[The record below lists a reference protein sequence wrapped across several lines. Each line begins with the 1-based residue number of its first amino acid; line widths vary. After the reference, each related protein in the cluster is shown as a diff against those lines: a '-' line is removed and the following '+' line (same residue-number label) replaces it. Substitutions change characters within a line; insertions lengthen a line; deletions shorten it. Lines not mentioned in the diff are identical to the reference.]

1 MKSADNF
8 NSSVDPIIAH
18 FEAEGNQFTGT
29 IPSRFGTLPSLK
41 SLDLHKNKLDS
52 EIPKN
57 ICDGLNRSLKKLD
70 LSSNMNLKGKI
81 PDELRFLSDLTSIN
95 FNYNSLEGPIPSR
108 LKKLHNL
115 SKYFVQTCHPFA
127 SLLAV
132 Y

>member
-1 MKSADNF
+1 VKSADNF

-81 PDELRFLSDLTSIN
+81 PDEIGKCTDLGECILPTSSSITSFLPSCPNPPISSYFNIYVVRF
-95 FNYNSLEGPIPSR
+95 
-108 LKKLHNL
+108 
-115 SKYFVQTCHPFA
+115 
-127 SLLAV
+127 
-132 Y
+132 